1 MGMIFIPCYKGRIS
15 CLFMSTNEESF
26 PLAGNPMM
34 DQVIDTRLVYTDVH
48 LVLQVTATS
57 LKNIPPVKIYLMGS
71 RF

>member
-1 MGMIFIPCYKGRIS
+1 
-15 CLFMSTNEESF
+15 MSTNEESF